1 MHRAVQPQAGGW
13 AQAGGQGR
21 RDSRNEGAGSRAEVT
36 QPAPAEFGFEF
47 RDTEENVTL
56 MTRIPPG
63 GKFVLLLNPKS
74 YPYLLDPFALW
85 PVQCPA
91 ASRVG
96 LRFLP
101 ARVSDVPAGGMIK
114 LDLNGHVQ
122 QGFFFFSSVLYL
134 LFVKK
139 YIQVTSVL
147 GLFCC

>member
-1 MHRAVQPQAGGW
+1 
-13 AQAGGQGR
+13 
-21 RDSRNEGAGSRAEVT
+21 
-36 QPAPAEFGFEF
+36 
-47 RDTEENVTL
+47 

-63 GKFVLLLNPKS
+63 GKLVLLLNPKS
-74 YPYLLDPFALW
+74 YPYSLDPFALW

-122 QGFFFFSSVLYL
+122 QGFFFFPRSFIFSLSRN
-134 LFVKK
+134 
-139 YIQVTSVL
+139 TL
-147 GLFCC
+147 G